1 MPYFKMYEWDL
12 LIFCKQ
18 TPFLL
23 AIIGT
28 LTPLTNGT
36 RFESYK
42 SPGHVVNN
50 HSLEC
55 FLSYSPNISIFRSIG
70 M

>member
-23 AIIGT
+23 AAIGT
-28 LTPLTNGT
+28 LTPLTNVHALNPISHLGT
-36 RFESYK
+36 
-42 SPGHVVNN
+42 
-50 HSLEC
+50 
-55 FLSYSPNISIFRSIG
+55 
-70 M
+70 